1 MKCKFICCYLE
12 ENYGMSVYD
21 SKEELLENLGDVF
34 EVETF
39 EELIVKVQD
48 IYEIIEVKGDFELKF
63 IVNNDLGIF

>member
-1 MKCKFICCYLE
+1 MSKFICCYLE

-39 EELIVKVQD
+39 EELIVRVQD

-63 IVNNDLGIF
+63 IVTE

>member
-1 MKCKFICCYLE
+1 MKSKFICCYLE
-12 ENYGMSVYD
+12 ENYGMSIYD

-63 IVNNDLGIF
+63 IVNN

>member
-1 MKCKFICCYLE
+1 MKSKFICSYLE
-12 ENYGMSVYD
+12 ENYGMSIYD

-39 EELIVKVQD
+39 EELIVQVQD

-63 IVNNDLGIF
+63 IVTE

>member
-1 MKCKFICCYLE
+1 MKSKFICCYLE
-12 ENYGMSVYD
+12 ENYGMSIYD
-21 SKEELLENLGDVF
+21 SKEELLENLGEVF

>member
-1 MKCKFICCYLE
+1 MKSKFICCYLE

-21 SKEELLENLGDVF
+21 SKEELLENLGEVF

-48 IYEIIEVKGDFELKF
+48 IYEIIEVKGEFELKF
-63 IVNNDLGIF
+63 IVTE

>member
-1 MKCKFICCYLE
+1 
-12 ENYGMSVYD
+12 MSIYD
-21 SKEELLENLGDVF
+21 SKEELLENLGEVF

>member
-1 MKCKFICCYLE
+1 MKNKFICCYLE
-12 ENYGMSVYD
+12 ENYGMSIYD

-63 IVNNDLGIF
+63 IVTE